1 MTSHPFI
8 FTSNHH
14 GNSVVRMYREV
25 GAYGMAYAPYNASHG
40 AYDQETRYMWGVCD
54 TPLPYRQERQ
64 GTKAENTAQGMD

>member
-1 MTSHPFI
+1 
-8 FTSNHH
+8 
-14 GNSVVRMYREV
+14 MYREV